1 MARRQQQ
8 PKRDKL
14 EALLRQGR
22 HYAEWNLRNY
32 GRIPPSAM
40 ALNRD
45 GIMLMVPPRM
55 ATEKDKDDF
64 SNAARMLAV
73 GYGARSW
80 VRVSNTRRSLCRV
93 VA

>member
-1 MARRQQQ
+1 
-8 PKRDKL
+8 
-14 EALLRQGR
+14 
-22 HYAEWNLRNY
+22 
-32 GRIPPSAM
+32 M
-40 ALNRD
+40 ALSRD

-64 SNAARMLAV
+64 SNAARMLTV